1 VQWSGRESENQW
13 CKCRRPRRRLS
24 IILLLATHPPHPHRL
39 QFRFPAAVAT
49 AANPICQ
56 LQLPRSCRICVQ
68 SPIRRLLAGDA
79 RCPRPVR
86 PFPFPL
92 PLLLA
97 ARIPEQGDPRKNPRS
112 RLVAVSQLRLTCLT
126 SKDMLVKALN
136 CQARNS
142 SRSRFATVLL
152 GGVVV
157 CVWRLLDMLYLLSH
171 CAYVQLGYDDS
182 AASQ

>member
-1 VQWSGRESENQW
+1 VQVSTSASA
-13 CKCRRPRRRLS
+13 S
-24 IILLLATHPPHPHRL
+24 INYFASRHPPTPSTQTAISVSSRCRHGGESHLPT
-39 QFRFPAAVAT
+39 PIAT
-49 AANPICQ
+49 
-56 LQLPRSCRICVQ
+56 L
-68 SPIRRLLAGDA
+68 LLAGDA

-142 SRSRFATVLL
+142 SCSRFATVLL

-171 CAYVQLGYDDS
+171 CAYMQLGYDDS